1 MKTKKVLAGC
11 SVAAVVLV
19 GCSAPAD
26 EGGLGLPSP
35 AASSGVGGSED
46 GGGGVGEAGGGE
58 PVFPEPTAT
67 AEPEPGFEGVPL
79 DELNISGG
87 DVEGFTSEQVREGA
101 GFATVVANSL
111 LYPMSLWHGE
121 FTAGIPEEQRYAYPI
136 GWMGEQAAQEWA
148 NNSLVFA
155 PDPEYVSVLV
165 TEPPSV
171 SGEWVFPAVDGIRV
185 GEIAVRSGGVDE
197 STGFPILEVTVTVS
211 GTAVYAPDAGEGFV
225 ALPVSKT
232 TTLDLVQTGRQIETW
247 KVVGWSGEPAVFG
260 DEEVLDRLPDGRDVS
275 VPVVTPPEPPADLPQ
290 GPGEGSLDDLDVPIV
305 GPTPT
310 EPPPGVEVDG
320 PAVGSPLA
328 APERVDV
335 EMFANVVRDPRT
347 VIIDVRTAEE
357 FAEGHIE
364 GAVNIP
370 VEGDGFADAV
380 AELDPNGVYAVYCRS
395 GNRSAAAVEQMVDA
409 GIVGIFELE
418 SGTIGWVE
426 AGQPLVQ

>member
-1 MKTKKVLAGC
+1 M
-11 SVAAVVLV
+11 
-19 GCSAPAD
+19 
-26 EGGLGLPSP
+26 GLPSP
-35 AASSGVGGSED
+35 AATSGAGGS
-46 GGGGVGEAGGGE
+46 GNGTAGAGAGD
-58 PVFPEPTAT
+58 VAFPEPTAT
-67 AEPEPGFEGVPL
+67 AAPDPGFEGVPFN
-79 DELNISGG
+79 ELRFSGG
-87 DVEGFTSEQVREGA
+87 DVDGFASEQVREGV
-101 GFATVVANSL
+101 GFATVVVNSM
-111 LYPMSLWHGE
+111 LYPLSLWHEE
-121 FTAGIPEEQRYAYPI
+121 FTAGIPEDQQYAYPI
-136 GWMGEQAAQEWA
+136 GWMGEQAAVEWA
-148 NNSLVFA
+148 ENTLVFA
-155 PDPEYVSVLV
+155 PDPEYVSVLL

-171 SGEWVFPAVDGIRV
+171 PGEWVFPAVDEFRV
-185 GEIAVRSGGVDE
+185 GEISVRSGGVDE
-197 STGFPILEVTVTVS
+197 AAGFPILEVTVTVS
-211 GTAVYAPDAGEGFV
+211 GTAVYAPDAGDGFV

-232 TTLDLVQTGRQIETW
+232 TTLDLIQTGRQIETW
-247 KVVGWSGEPAVFG
+247 KIVGWSGEPAVFG
-260 DEEVLDRLPDGRDVS
+260 DEEVLDQLPEGRDVS
-275 VPVVTPPEPPADLPQ
+275 IPVVTPPTPPADLPQ
-290 GPGEGSLDDLDVPIV
+290 GPGEGSIDDLDVPIV

-347 VIIDVRTAEE
+347 VIVDVRTPEE

-370 VEGDGFADAV
+370 VESDSFADAV

-395 GNRSAAAVEQMVDA
+395 GNRSAAAVEQMVNS